1 MNNLIKL
8 EIDFENNKV
17 GEETLEIRDFIF
29 SYNLKHLIISFKRN
43 NLVF

>member
-17 GEETLEIRDFIF
+17 GEEMLEIRDFIF
-29 SYNLKHLIISFKRN
+29 SNNLKHLIISFKRN